1 MNLLI
6 GLNLIFGQSRENMS
20 IKQLAACQRES
31 KILLNLREDGQNTS
45 GSRKSIRRIFR
56 SVAICLYHF
65 RLIVKAGSYFF
76 K

>member
-31 KILLNLREDGQNTS
+31 KILLNLREDRQNTS
-45 GSRKSIRRIFR
+45 VDCILVMLDSFSC
-56 SVAICLYHF
+56 SVY
-65 RLIVKAGSYFF
+65 
-76 K
+76 